1 MQISKHTLFVGLG
14 LCLGAASAV
23 ACSASGASAP
33 ASSGSGASGPGS
45 TSGAGSPGGA
55 GGSGEGGSTAA
66 GDIGDD
72 LGSGVTTGGG
82 GGGGGDVLVPAADPK
97 TCAEAAAS
105 KSYIG
110 CDFWP
115 TVTANIVWS
124 IFDYAVVVANAGD
137 EVAEVEVTRAGE
149 TVAQAEIPPN
159 SLSKVYLPWVPELKG
174 PDANA
179 CGSGRSISRSVRV
192 DGGAY
197 HLVSTRPVTVYQFN
211 ALEYKGA
218 GGPDGKDW
226 SSCPGNDVC
235 DPRAAEPTVGCFSFT
250 NDASLLLP
258 STAMTGNY
266 RVPGQQGWSEVG
278 MGGTLVITG
287 TTDGTSVTVSV
298 AQGGAVVAGGG
309 VPATRGGESFTV
321 ELDEGDVVEILG
333 DPASDLSGSL
343 VTATKPVQVLTGMPC
358 VQAPIGRPAC
368 DHIEESVFPAE
379 TLGKHYFVTAPSSPR
394 GQVIGHIVRLYG
406 NVDGTTLTYPSGR
419 PDGGP
424 TRIDAGQVV
433 DLSMV
438 RRDFEVVGDHEFAV
452 STFMLGADIV
462 DPSTPKP
469 RQKGDPSQS
478 HPTAVEQYRT
488 KYVFLAPSDYDE
500 SYVDIVQPMD
510 ASITLDGAAVGVA
523 PTPIGNGSGFG
534 VARVKLG
541 PGNGGA
547 HVLIASAP
555 VGIQVI
561 GYGSYT
567 SYQYPGG
574 LNLLT
579 IAPPPPPPR

>member
-1 MQISKHTLFVGLG
+1 MQISKHSLFLGLG
-14 LCLGAASAV
+14 MWLGAVSAV
-23 ACSASGASAP
+23 ACSASGTSAP
-33 ASSGSGASGPGS
+33 APSGSGSSGPGS
-45 TSGAGSPGGA
+45 TSGAVGA
-55 GGSGEGGSTAA
+55 GGSGGGGSTAT
-66 GDIGDD
+66 GGVGDD
-72 LGSGVTTGGG
+72 LGSGATTTTGV
-82 GGGGGDVLVPAADPK
+82 GGGGDVLMPAEDPK
-97 TCAEAAAS
+97 TCAEAAAN
-105 KSYIG
+105 KSYVG

-115 TVTANIVWS
+115 TVTANVVWS

-137 EVAEVEVTRAGE
+137 EIAEVEVTRAGE
-149 TVAQAEIPPN
+149 VVAQAEIQPN
-159 SLSKVYLPWVPELKG
+159 SLSKIYLPWVPELKG

-179 CGSGRSISRSVRV
+179 CASGRSIDRSVRV

-218 GGPDGKDW
+218 GGPAGKDW
-226 SSCPGNDVC
+226 SSCPGNRVC
-235 DPRAAEPTVGCFSFT
+235 DGSTAGCFSFT

-266 RVPGQQGWSEVG
+266 RITGQQGWAQVA
-278 MGGTLVITG
+278 MGGYMVITG
-287 TTDGTSVTVSV
+287 TKDGTSVTVSV

-309 VPATRGGESFTV
+309 IPATRGGERFTV
-321 ELDEGDVVEILG
+321 ELDEGDVVEVLG
-333 DPASDLSGSL
+333 DPAKDLSGSL
-343 VTATKPVQVLTGMPC
+343 VTATNPVQVLTGMPC
-358 VQAPIGRPAC
+358 VQSPIGRLAC

-379 TLGKHYFVTAPSSPR
+379 TLGKRYFVTVPTSP
-394 GQVIGHIVRLYG
+394 GGKVVGHIVRLYG
-406 NVDGTTLTYPSGR
+406 NVDGTALTYPSGR

-424 TRIDAGQVV
+424 TRINAGQVV
-433 DLSMV
+433 DLSLV
-438 RRDFEVVGDHEFAV
+438 KRDFEVVGDHEFAV
-452 STFMLGADIV
+452 SSFMLGAEAV
-462 DPSTPKP
+462 ESSTG
-469 RQKGDPSQS
+469 QANEKGDPSQS

-488 KYVFLAPSDYDE
+488 KYIFLAPSDYDE
-500 SYVDIVQPMD
+500 SYVDIIQPVD
-510 ASITLDGAAVGVA
+510 ASVTLDGAAVDAA

-541 PGNGGA
+541 PGNSGA
-547 HVLIASAP
+547 HVLSASAP

>member
-1 MQISKHTLFVGLG
+1 MQISKHSLFLGLG
-14 LCLGAASAV
+14 LWLGAVSAV
-23 ACSASGASAP
+23 ACSASGTSAP
-33 ASSGSGASGPGS
+33 APSGSASSGPGS
-45 TSGAGSPGGA
+45 TSGAGGA
-55 GGSGEGGSTAA
+55 GGSGAGGSTAT
-66 GDIGDD
+66 GGVGDD
-72 LGSGVTTGGG
+72 LGSGATTTGV
-82 GGGGGDVLVPAADPK
+82 GGGGDVLMPAEDPK
-97 TCAEAAAS
+97 TCAEAAAN
-105 KSYIG
+105 KSYVG

-115 TVTANIVWS
+115 TVTANVVWS

-149 TVAQAEIPPN
+149 VVAQAEIAPN
-159 SLSKVYLPWVPELKG
+159 SLSKIYLPWVPELKG

-179 CGSGRSISRSVRV
+179 CASGRSIDRSVRV

-218 GGPDGKDW
+218 GGPAGKDW
-226 SSCPGNDVC
+226 SSCPGNTVC
-235 DPRAAEPTVGCFSFT
+235 DGSTAGCFSFT

-266 RVPGQQGWSEVG
+266 RITGQQGWAQVA
-278 MGGTLVITG
+278 MGGTMVITG
-287 TTDGTSVTVSV
+287 TKDGTSVTVSV

-309 VPATRGGESFTV
+309 IPATRGGERFTV
-321 ELDEGDVVEILG
+321 ELDEGDVVEVLG
-333 DPASDLSGSL
+333 DPAKDLSGSL
-343 VTATKPVQVLTGMPC
+343 VTATNPVQVLTGMPC
-358 VQAPIGRPAC
+358 VQSPIGRLAC

-379 TLGKHYFVTAPSSPR
+379 TLGKRYFVTVPTSPG
-394 GQVIGHIVRLYG
+394 GQVVGHIVRLYG
-406 NVDGTTLTYPSGR
+406 NVDGTALTYPSGR

-424 TRIDAGQVV
+424 TRINAGQVV
-433 DLSMV
+433 DLSLV
-438 RRDFEVVGDHEFAV
+438 KRDFEVVGDHEFAV
-452 STFMLGADIV
+452 SSFMLGAEAV
-462 DPSTPKP
+462 KSSTG
-469 RQKGDPSQS
+469 QANEKGDPSQS

-488 KYVFLAPSDYDE
+488 KYIFLAPSDYDE
-500 SYVDIVQPMD
+500 SYVDIIQPVD
-510 ASITLDGAAVGVA
+510 ASVTLDGAAVDAA

-541 PGNGGA
+541 PGNSGA
-547 HVLIASAP
+547 HVLSASAP

>member
-1 MQISKHTLFVGLG
+1 MQISKHSLFLGLG
-14 LCLGAASAV
+14 LWLGATSAA

-33 ASSGSGASGPGS
+33 ASSQSGSSGPGS
-45 TSGAGSPGGA
+45 TSGAGAG
-55 GGSGEGGSTAA
+55 GGSGGGGSTST
-66 GDIGDD
+66 GGIEDD

-82 GGGGGDVLVPAADPK
+82 GDDGDVLMPAEDPK

-115 TVTANIVWS
+115 TVTANVVWS
-124 IFDYAVVVANAGD
+124 IFDFAVVVANAGD
-137 EVAEVEVTRAGE
+137 EAAEVEVTRGGE
-149 TVAQAEIPPN
+149 PVAQAEIPPN
-159 SLSKVYLPWVPELKG
+159 SLSKIYLPWVPALKG
-174 PDANA
+174 PDSDECA
-179 CGSGRSISRSVRV
+179 SGRPIERSVRV
-192 DGGAY
+192 DAGAY
-197 HLVSTRPVTVYQFN
+197 RLVSSRPVTVYQFN

-218 GGPDGKDW
+218 GGPAGKDW

-235 DPRAAEPTVGCFSFT
+235 DDVAPVGCFSFS

-266 RVPGQQGWSEVG
+266 RIPGQQGWADVG

-287 TTDGTSVTVSV
+287 TADGTSVTVSV

-333 DPASDLSGSL
+333 DPARDLSGSL

-358 VQAPIGRPAC
+358 VEAPIGRAAC

-379 TLGKHYFVTAPSSPR
+379 TLGKHYFVTIPTSPR

-406 NVDGTTLTYPSGR
+406 NVDGTALTYPSGR
-419 PDGGP
+419 PDGAP

-452 STFMLGADIV
+452 SSFMLGADIV
-462 DPSTPKP
+462 DPSTRPP
-469 RQKGDPSQS
+469 NQKGDPSQS

-547 HVLIASAP
+547 HVLTASAP

>member
-1 MQISKHTLFVGLG
+1 MQISKHALFLGVGLWV
-14 LCLGAASAV
+14 GAASAA
-23 ACSASGASAP
+23 ACSANGSSAGAP
-33 ASSGSGASGPGS
+33 RPGTTSSGGSSGGDDSGGGDVSS
-45 TSGAGSPGGA
+45 TSSDGL
-55 GGSGEGGSTAA
+55 
-66 GDIGDD
+66 GDD
-72 LGSGVTTGGG
+72 LGTGTGGG
-82 GGGGGDVLVPAADPK
+82 DDVGPELAGDPK

-124 IFDYAVVVANAGD
+124 TFDYAVVVANAGD
-137 EVAEVEVTRAGE
+137 AIAEVEVTRDGAS
-149 TVAQAEIPPN
+149 VAHAEVKPN
-159 SLSKVYLPWVPELKG
+159 SLTKIYLPWVPELKG
-174 PDANA
+174 PDATE
-179 CGSGRSISRSVRV
+179 CTGGDSISSSVRV

-211 ALEYKGA
+211 ALEYKGE
-218 GGPDGKDW
+218 GGPAGKDW
-226 SSCPGNDVC
+226 SSCPGN
-235 DPRAAEPTVGCFSFT
+235 RACASNGGRPFGCFSFT

-266 RVPGQQGWSEVG
+266 R
-278 MGGTLVITG
+278 ITG
-287 TTDGTSVTVSV
+287 QHGWAAADFGGYIVISGIHDGTSVTVNV
-298 AQGGAVVAGGG
+298 AQGGSVVAGGG
-309 VPATRGGESFTV
+309 IPRTSAGGSFTV
-321 ELDEGDVVEILG
+321 ELDEGDVVEVLG
-333 DPASDLSGSL
+333 RPSGDLSGSL
-343 VTATKPVQVLTGMPC
+343 VTATHPVQVLTGIPC
-358 VQAPIGRPAC
+358 VQAPVGREAC

-379 TLGKHYFVTAPSSPR
+379 TLGKRYFVTVPTSPGGR
-394 GQVIGHIVRLYG
+394 VIGHIVRLYG
-406 NVDGTTLTYPSGR
+406 NVDGTALTYPSGR
-419 PDGGP
+419 PDGAP

-433 DLSMV
+433 DLDMV

-452 STFMLGADIV
+452 STFMLGAEIV
-462 DPSTPKP
+462 DADTES

-500 SYVDIVQPMD
+500 SYVDIIQPLD
-510 ASITLDGAAVGVA
+510 ATIRLDDAAVDVA

-534 VARVKLG
+534 VARVLLG

-547 HVLIASAP
+547 HVLTASAP

-561 GYGSYT
+561 GYGAYT

-574 LNLLT
+574 LNLVA
-579 IAPPPPPPR
+579 IAPPPLVPQ